1 MAKIYEALQKAEEER
16 KRKGAVR
23 DQRTPDLDWDST
35 PQSVES
41 AKAGVAERVRRWFF
55 DRSSAVSSA
64 YENYNRCRISLIQP
78 ESYAAEQFR
87 TLRGRIDA
95 LATQRPVHSV
105 AVISPNPGEGK
116 TTAAINLA
124 AVTAMGVGQRVVLV
138 DCDLRQPSVAGVLGI
153 EPLKGVSEILSGDAS
168 IDEAIIR
175 MEDPGFDVIAV
186 RSLPANPSEL
196 LASERMAQLIE
207 DLGQRY
213 DRVVVDTPAAL
224 GLPDVK
230 ALAEICDGLLVVVRA
245 GRTPSES
252 IEMVLEL
259 VDRRRVLGLML
270 NDDVS
275 APRAASSRV

>member
-23 DQRTPDLDWDST
+23 DQRTPDLDWAPT
-35 PQSVES
+35 PKSVDS
-41 AKAGVAERVRRWFF
+41 AKTGVAERVRRWFF
-55 DRSSAVSSA
+55 NRSSSASSA

-153 EPLKGVSEILSGDAS
+153 EPLNGVSEILSGDAS

-275 APRAASSRV
+275 APPGASSRV